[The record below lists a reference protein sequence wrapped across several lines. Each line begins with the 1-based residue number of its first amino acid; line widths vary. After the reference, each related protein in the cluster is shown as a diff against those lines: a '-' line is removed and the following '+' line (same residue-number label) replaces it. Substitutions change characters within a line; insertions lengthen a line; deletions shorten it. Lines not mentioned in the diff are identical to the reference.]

1 MSVALFDSLQDT
13 QRHIQLQSFFNMLSM
28 KSMLPLFLIAQA
40 VTANVAV
47 YWGQNGDGGQGR
59 LSEYCSG
66 TAADTVILSFVT
78 RFPNLEINF
87 SNQCGATFPSGLLHC
102 SQIGEDIKTCQAQG
116 KKVLLSL
123 GGAVGNY
130 GFTSVG
136 EAEDFAGTLWN
147 KFGAGSDEERPF
159 DDAIVDGFD
168 FDLENNKNGV
178 KPVGYPQLA
187 NKLRSFFTTDASKSY
202 YLSAAPECA
211 QADLGVQDILD
222 NVALDFVFVQFYNNP
237 CSLDKNFNWQQWSDY
252 AKSAPNK
259 NVKIYIG
266 LPASKTV
273 DGYVD
278 LATIKKDLKIFQC
291 DPAFGGFSVWDASG
305 AWNNVQDGVNF
316 AQGLKAIDQDR
327 SICAPKTTSSTI
339 ATTSSTKE
347 PVRTTTGPALTSS
360 YANSSAVDAISTYT
374 DLKTTVITVTS
385 CQDNKCTAVPV
396 TTGLTTVTIDNTVY
410 TTYCPL
416 TTVTD
421 LKTTVITITSCDD
434 NKCTEVPVT
443 TGLTTVTQ
451 DNTVYTTYCP
461 VTSSAP
467 AQVPTTVAPYPTTAA
482 QSGESTVY
490 TVVTSTVSAAK
501 SSPVAPV
508 WNNTNNTVSTY
519 ENVAATTAN
528 AGFLVALIGAALLM
542 I

>member
-1 MSVALFDSLQDT
+1 
-13 QRHIQLQSFFNMLSM
+13 
-28 KSMLPLFLIAQA
+28 MLPLLAIAQA

-47 YWGQNGDGGQGR
+47 YWGQNADGGQGR
-59 LSEYCSG
+59 LSDYCSG
-66 TAADTVILSFVT
+66 TAADTVILSFVNG
-78 RFPNLEINF
+78 FPNLEINF

-136 EAEDFAGTLWN
+136 EAEDFARTLWN

-266 LPASKTV
+266 LPASKSVT
-273 DGYVD
+273 GYVD
-278 LATIKKDLKIFQC
+278 LATIKKDLEIFQC
-291 DPAFGGFSVWDASG
+291 DAAFGGFSIWDASG

-327 SICAPKTTSSTI
+327 SICAPKTTSSTVS
-339 ATTSSTKE
+339 TTSTTKE
-347 PVRTTTGPALTSS
+347 SIPTTTKESVPTTTKPSVPATNGPALTAS
-360 YANSSAVDAISTYT
+360 YGNSSAVVATSTYT

-385 CQDNKCTAVPV
+385 CHDNKCTAVPV

-467 AQVPTTVAPYPTTAA
+467 AQVPTTVAPYPTTSA

-519 ENVAATTAN
+519 ENAAATTAN